1 MAARLAVRFHRLGH
15 RVHLGCCPADI
26 MAVIRTS
33 RIDLVIADVHL
44 SEDPVLSWV
53 DQVLDSRDPPALA
66 LIAESPSIDLVI
78 RAANLPLA
86 GFLAKPLTDA
96 QLEDLVEHALARR
109 RD

>member
-1 MAARLAVRFHRLGH
+1 
-15 RVHLGCCPADI
+15 

-33 RIDLVIADVHL
+33 DIDLVIADVHL
-44 SEDPVLSWV
+44 SDDPVLSWV